1 MPSYLDLIGIVAPV
15 FLMVATGMVLRR
27 VNWLNPA
34 ADASLLRL
42 GVYVL
47 YPALIADTI
56 IGNAALAKLSN
67 VVLPAAIGAGTVIL
81 GFAIATLAA
90 TVLQLRWPHPAR
102 TFAFTTGIFN

>member
-1 MPSYLDLIGIVAPV
+1 VASYFDLIGIVAPV
-15 FLMVATGMVLRR
+15 FLMVATGMILRR
-27 VNWLNPA
+27 VRWINTE

-67 VVLPAAIGAGTVIL
+67 VLMPAAFGAGTVLI
-81 GFAIATLAA
+81 GFLMGAA
-90 TVLQLRWPHPAR
+90 GRR
-102 TFAFTTGIFN
+102 RFG